1 MRPAPTAPAPQV
13 LRRRRL
19 VAVAAG
25 GVVAVLTAAAIDVVR
40 DRTAP
45 AATASA
51 PVSEAGIDESQAT
64 TERPWVWD
72 QPPTAATPLP
82 IAPAVAPVITR
93 VDTTDPV
100 VFLTVDD
107 GVTRDRAGREA
118 FTALG
123 IPASLFLV
131 DQPIQDA
138 AAWFGELPGA
148 VVESH
153 SRTHPDM
160 RTLGEAAQRD
170 EICGNADLIE
180 STYGRRPVLFRPPY
194 GNYDGATQRAA
205 AACGMRAIVLWQVNV
220 NGQVVGFREVPRFR
234 PGDII
239 LMHFRPSFVQ
249 ELHVIRDRVEQAG
262 LHFALLE
269 DYLAPDTVLPR

>member
-1 MRPAPTAPAPQV
+1 MHPAPSVPAPHV
-13 LRRRRL
+13 VRRRRL

-25 GVVAVLTAAAIDVVR
+25 GVVAVLTTAAVDVVR

-45 AATASA
+45 PAASA
-51 PVSEAGIDESQAT
+51 PVDAAEIDEPDTAI
-64 TERPWVWD
+64 ERPWVWD
-72 QPPTAATPLP
+72 RRPTAVTALP
-82 IAPAVAPVITR
+82 AAPAVAPVITR
-93 VDTTDPV
+93 VETTDPV
-100 VFLTVDD
+100 VFLTIDD
-107 GVTRDRAGREA
+107 GVTRNRAGREA
-118 FTALG
+118 FAALG

-160 RTLGEAAQRD
+160 RTLGEAEQRD

-180 STYGRRPVLFRPPY
+180 SAFGRRPVLFRPPY
-194 GNYDGATQRAA
+194 GNYDAATQRAA
-205 AACGMRAIVLWQVNV
+205 AACGMQAIVLWQETV
-220 NGQVVGFREVPRFR
+220 NGDVVEFREVLQFR

-249 ELHVIRDRVEQAG
+249 ELHVIRDRVQEAG

-269 DYLAPDTVLPR
+269 DYLVPDTVPPR